1 MGNTEKHWS
10 DFAKTNLVGKTIKAV
25 RYMSKVEADNMGWTS
40 RPLAIFFTDGSF
52 IFPSMDD
59 EGNDGGTL
67 FGRTTSGEDIAF
79 PTLS

>member
-1 MGNTEKHWS
+1 MENHWNE
-10 DFAKTNLVGKTIKAV
+10 FAKKQLLGKTIASV
-25 RYMSKVEADNMGWTS
+25 RYMTQKEATNMGWYS

-67 FGRTTSGEDIAF
+67 FGQTSNGEEITF
-79 PTLS
+79 PVL

>member
-1 MGNTEKHWS
+1 MEKYWN
-10 DFAKTNLVGKTIKAV
+10 DFAKKNLIGKTIKSV
-25 RYMSKVEADNMGWTS
+25 RYMTKAEAKAMYWES

-67 FGRTTSGEDIAF
+67 FGKTSNGEDITF
-79 PTLS
+79 PVL

>member
-1 MGNTEKHWS
+1 MEKYWN
-10 DFAKTNLVGKTIKAV
+10 DFAKKNLIGKTIKSV
-25 RYMSKVEADNMGWTS
+25 RYMTKAEAKAMYWES

-67 FGRTTSGEDIAF
+67 FGKTSNGEDLTF
-79 PTLS
+79 PVL

>member
-1 MGNTEKHWS
+1 MEKHWN
-10 DFAKTNLVGKTIKAV
+10 DFAKKQLVGKTIASV
-25 RYMSKVEADNMGWTS
+25 RYMTKAEAKAMYWES

-67 FGRTTSGEDIAF
+67 FGKTSNGEDIAF
-79 PTLS
+79 PSLS